1 MVDPSGIG
9 KKSSGINV
17 FLNLPGATSVIFKD
31 GVVETFASGAT
42 SKKVNVPVKA
52 RRKM

>member
-1 MVDPSGIG
+1 MVEPAGMG

-17 FLNLPGATSVIFKD
+17 FLNFPGATSVNFNEE
-31 GVVETFASGAT
+31 VEVTFATGAT
-42 SKKVNVPVKA
+42 SKKVNVPVNA